1 MLLFI
6 MISPIWTC
14 AIAFIF
20 QYLQSASAGP
30 AAYIFY
36 KNGKCNNYNTTITG
50 TMVLAYNDERL
61 SGRGR
66 VHKHYYGNC
75 KYFSGGFYDFE
86 YEEDTFEILNGYC
99 IECNG
104 IVGCTNIKNDC
115 SGFQSEVPEN
125 IYTLSSFENEEQDS
139 NSTDYYGDDYDGDVY
154 ATADLVDYHVYKA
167 IQGSQGYQ
175 ANSLYQFAAVICAMT
190 LLAFFAK
197 KVAGNMESQI
207 DSSKFL
213 QEGEGYN
220 SHVMVEQD
228 ISAARNGVAA

>member
-1 MLLFI
+1 M
-6 MISPIWTC
+6 WTC
-14 AIAFIF
+14 VIAFIF

-61 SGRGR
+61 KGRGR
-66 VHKHYYGNC
+66 VHKNYYGNC
-75 KYFSGGFYDFE
+75 KYFDGGFYDFE
-86 YEEDTFEILNGYC
+86 YESDVFEILNGYC
-99 IECNG
+99 IKCNG

-115 SGFQSEVPEN
+115 SGFQSEIPSN
-125 IYTLSSFENEEQDS
+125 IYTLSGDEQDS
-139 NSTDYYGDDYDGDVY
+139 NSTYYGYDGDVY
-154 ATADLVDYHVYKA
+154 ATADLVDYHVYAA

-175 ANSLYQFAAVICAMT
+175 TNSLYQLAGVICAMT

-197 KVAGNMESQI
+197 KVAGNMETQI

-213 QEGEGYN
+213 QGEGYN
-220 SHVMVEQD
+220 SPVMVEQD
-228 ISAARNGVAA
+228 ISAARNGVVA